1 MTVIELP
8 ASRKPGSVPRIASGI
23 AEQKGIDAVVTEA
36 LEPVIQ
42 SALGIVRESAG
53 LLFHI
58 AGFGVA
64 LVSGP
69 KIARPKRSI
78 GWTHPATPESAKIIL
93 FSGSKRQATRQG
105 RDQTRPEPRFDR
117 NKS

>member
-8 ASRKPGSVPRIASGI
+8 ASCKPGSAPRIA
-23 AEQKGIDAVVTEA
+23 EQRGIDAAVSGA

-42 SALGIVRESAG
+42 SALGVARESAG

-69 KIARPKRSI
+69 KICRPKHSI
-78 GWTHPATPESAKIIL
+78 GPTRPAAQESANVIL
-93 FSGSKRQATRQG
+93 FPKLETSSH
-105 RDQTRPEPRFDR
+105 PPR
-117 NKS
+117 S

>member
-8 ASRKPGSVPRIASGI
+8 ASCKPRIASGI
-23 AEQKGIDAVVTEA
+23 AGQKGIDAAASGA

-64 LVSGP
+64 LVSDAN
-69 KIARPKRSI
+69 ISRPKRNI
-78 GWTHPATPESAKIIL
+78 GRTQPAARESANVIL
-93 FSGSKRQATRQG
+93 FPGSKRQATRQG

-117 NKS
+117 KKS

>member
-1 MTVIELP
+1 MTVIQLP

-23 AEQKGIDAVVTEA
+23 AEQKGIDAVISGA
-36 LEPVIQ
+36 LEPVIE
-42 SALGIVRESAG
+42 SAVGIVRESAG

-69 KIARPKRSI
+69 KISKRSI
-78 GWTHPATPESAKIIL
+78 RQTHPAARESAKIIP
-93 FSGSKRQATRQG
+93 FPSAKRQAARQG
-105 RDQTRPEPRFDR
+105 RDRTRPEPTLNR

>member
-8 ASRKPGSVPRIASGI
+8 ASCKPRIASGI
-23 AEQKGIDAVVTEA
+23 AGQKGIDAAASGA

-64 LVSGP
+64 LVSDAN
-69 KIARPKRSI
+69 ISRPKRNI
-78 GWTHPATPESAKIIL
+78 GRTQPAARESANVIL
-93 FSGSKRQATRQG
+93 FPARNVKPPARAVTKPGLNQDSTG
-105 RDQTRPEPRFDR
+105 RNHDCDQ
-117 NKS
+117 

>member
-1 MTVIELP
+1 MTDAIKRSDPKYPV
-8 ASRKPGSVPRIASGI
+8 SG
-23 AEQKGIDAVVTEA
+23 A
-36 LEPVIQ
+36 LEPVIE

-64 LVSGP
+64 LVSGA
-69 KIARPKRSI
+69 KISRPKRSI
-78 GWTHPATPESAKIIL
+78 GRTHPAARESANVIL
-93 FSGSKRQATRQG
+93 FPGSKRQDTRQG

-117 NKS
+117 KKS